1 MAGSVVALSNLV
13 YSGAQA
19 GSRDDSIAGTYER
32 GLNRRNQ
39 TSANKT
45 TEIRFMLE
53 RILLELCMNRFDWQG
68 FPDTVNLRWLEM
80 CLNYDAL
87 SVFYKHPENDAL
99 LAVAGAPHGGFNMV
113 GEPVEYIVYGPNQ
126 EQGNVS
132 ADDCVPIWA
141 NYLHFPEMDLIRIYA
156 DRLAEIDRTLE
167 INALQARRT
176 KVITVNETQGLT
188 ADNINKQ
195 INDGAAA
202 IKVKK
207 GVINIQDIIQNLDL
221 GINPESITNLHI
233 FRSREWNE
241 IMGLLG
247 INNAN
252 QDKKE
257 RLVAAEVS
265 GNDDMVAIM
274 RATRLQARQQA
285 AKQINTM
292 FDLNVSV
299 DYVTTMQT
307 AELKDTNR
315 DEDSGQEN
323 TDESL

>member
-1 MAGSVVALSNLV
+1 MASTAIVPLNNVIASGS
-13 YSGAQA
+13 QA
-19 GSRDDSIAGTYER
+19 GRRNEMLSGIYER
-32 GLNRRNQ
+32 GLARRNQ
-39 TSANKT
+39 TSVQKT
-45 TEIRFMLE
+45 QEIQFMLE

-87 SVFYKHPENDAL
+87 SVFYKHPDNGAL
-99 LAVAGAPHGGFNMV
+99 MAVAGMPHGGFNMV
-113 GEPVEYIVYGPNQ
+113 GEPVEYVVYGPNN
-126 EQGNVS
+126 EIS
-132 ADDCVPIWA
+132 ESFPAEECVPIWA
-141 NYLHFPEMDLIRIYA
+141 NYLHWPEWDLIQIYA
-156 DRLAEIDRTLE
+156 ARLAEIDRTLE

-176 KVITVNETQGLT
+176 KIITVNEVQGLT
-188 ADNINKQ
+188 VDNINKQ

-202 IKVKK
+202 VKVKK
-207 GVINIQDIIQNLDL
+207 GVVNIQDVIQNLDL
-221 GINPESITNLHI
+221 GITPESITNLHI

-274 RATRLQARQQA
+274 RATRLQSRQQA
-285 AKQINTM
+285 ADQINAK
-292 FDLNVSV
+292 FGLNVTV
-299 DYVTTMQT
+299 EYTTSMQT

-315 DEDSGQEN
+315 EEDSGQEN
-323 TDESL
+323 SE